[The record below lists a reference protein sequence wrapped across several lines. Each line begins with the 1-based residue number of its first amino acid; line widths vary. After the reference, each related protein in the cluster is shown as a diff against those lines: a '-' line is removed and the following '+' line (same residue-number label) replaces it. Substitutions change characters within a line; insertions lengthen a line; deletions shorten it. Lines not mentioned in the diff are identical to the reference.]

1 MCAAI
6 TVSVALVLVAY
17 SSALFTQN
25 KSLYMLINITG
36 RLLSALASKLNE
48 GLINIISLLR
58 RRANARN
65 VS

>member
-6 TVSVALVLVAY
+6 TVSVALVLVVY

-25 KSLYMLINITG
+25 KSLYMLLNITG

-48 GLINIISLLR
+48 GLITKVDMVCFSP
-58 RRANARN
+58 
-65 VS
+65 VGYGV